1 MAIEHTDKLPT
12 PKTITCI
19 EYFLTLQVLAAK
31 VERIAPQLRPRA
43 LVIVLQAF
51 SQYNLAVPGLAMA
64 LADTAERQLHTLT

>member
-1 MAIEHTDKLPT
+1 MTSSIEAV
-12 PKTITCI
+12 IA
-19 EYFLTLQVLAAK
+19 LQVLAAH

-51 SQYNLAVPGLAMA
+51 SNYNLAVPNLAMA